1 MVGGEHQ
8 LFEQGRREQELEDD
22 DHDRSRHD
30 RWMDRWMDGWM
41 DDRCSLACLS
51 CLEVMRYC
59 YDDAMCSVRT

>member
-8 LFEQGRREQELEDD
+8 LFEQGRREQELEGL
-22 DHDRSRHD
+22 DRSRHD
-30 RWMDRWMDGWM
+30 RYMDGWM
-41 DDRCSLACLS
+41 DYRCSLACLS